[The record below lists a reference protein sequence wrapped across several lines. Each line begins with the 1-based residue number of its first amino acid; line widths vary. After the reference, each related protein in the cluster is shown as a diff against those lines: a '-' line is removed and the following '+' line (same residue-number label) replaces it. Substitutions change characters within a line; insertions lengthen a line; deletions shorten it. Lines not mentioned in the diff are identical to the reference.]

1 MKHTHTL
8 LSALLLAPL
17 AALQAANA
25 ALESGFAQPSPEA
38 RPMVWWHWMDGN
50 VTREGITLDL
60 ESMQRVG
67 LGGASIFTLGP
78 IVAPPTTGLTKVE
91 YQSPEWLDLVRHAGR
106 EAKRLDLDLGTM
118 VCAGWATAGGT
129 WVKPEQA
136 MRKLVWSE
144 ASVSGPG
151 RYAGPLPPPPDCFGP
166 FQDLVHHGTE
176 GRRHYEEVA
185 VVAYRQPDG
194 VKRMADAVPTVSCSV
209 TGLATR
215 TIWDDRLASRVE
227 LPKGDGRA
235 WVRYDFAQPFAC
247 RGVVSWAALPKGGM
261 AELEASDD
269 GQTFRSVGRVMQWAS
284 PTLVADNGLPLYS
297 WTRPTTARY
306 FRVSV
311 TGLTSRLVVGELQ
324 LAGEPWLGSWPRSWT
339 MNTFPLSQDAR
350 PDGIPATNVVDLSS
364 HLKPD
369 GTLDWKFPE
378 GRWVILRF
386 GHTPTGHMNN
396 RPPPAAEG
404 LECDKL
410 SREAVRAFLDGLFDP
425 LTKRLGPLN
434 EAGLRHLLMDSWECD
449 SQSWTS
455 AMIAEFT
462 RRRGYDPRP
471 WMPVFSGLVVGSV
484 MLSERF
490 LCDFR
495 RTVGDLLIENYYAA
509 ADEIARRKGL
519 ALMAEAP
526 GIVSTCIDALRAKG
540 VVQVPMGEFWH
551 RDTFDDRSSFRSLLD
566 CRDASSG
573 AHLYGKRI
581 VAAEAFTYAGGRIWR
596 SHPFTLKALG
606 DLYFC
611 QGVNRFVFHSYPHQ
625 PFADT
630 RQRPGMSMW
639 TIGTFFGRTDTW
651 WETGG
656 KAWIGYLTRCQHL
669 LQQGRPVRDIA
680 MLTGETIP
688 SGAIASSG
696 IEKAIRSLPP
706 GFDYDLVNADA
717 LLTRLTPRDG
727 RAALSDGNGYRVLA
741 IPDAA
746 VMSPA
751 VAAKVRDLAAAGV
764 AVVGSKPAI
773 APTLTDYPAC
783 DEQVRRIAEEVWG
796 DCDGKAVTQRAFKAG
811 WVFNGAPV
819 SAALERAGVAPD
831 FAYRAAGTNTALVF
845 AHRRL
850 DDGAHVYFVSHQ
862 GTSTLDRVECS
873 FRVAGL
879 QPELWDPADGSR
891 RDAAAFRIE
900 NGRTVVPLRFD
911 PAGSLFVVFR
921 RATSAANGP
930 APRNDPDYVSVKTV
944 NGPWSVA
951 FDPTLGGP
959 ASVEFQT
966 LEDWTSRPAPGIR
979 FYSGTATYRTA
990 FELDAAQAGQPLFL
1004 DLGSVGVMAEVA
1016 LNGRAL
1022 GTLWKPPFRVAL
1034 ADAVRIGRNELTVR
1048 VTNPWAN
1055 RLIGDSGLP
1064 DTQRI
1069 ARVSYPN
1076 PCKPD
1081 AALVPSGLRGPVT
1094 VQTVDGGEPP

>member
-1 MKHTHTL
+1 M
-8 LSALLLAPL
+8 
-17 AALQAANA
+17 
-25 ALESGFAQPSPEA
+25 
-38 RPMVWWHWMDGN
+38 
-50 VTREGITLDL
+50 
-60 ESMQRVG
+60 
-67 LGGASIFTLGP
+67 GG
-78 IVAPPTTGLTKVE
+78 V
-91 YQSPEWLDLVRHAGR
+91 
-106 EAKRLDLDLGTM
+106 
-118 VCAGWATAGGT
+118 
-129 WVKPEQA
+129 
-136 MRKLVWSE
+136 
-144 ASVSGPG
+144 
-151 RYAGPLPPPPDCFGP
+151 
-166 FQDLVHHGTE
+166 
-176 GRRHYEEVA
+176 
-185 VVAYRQPDG
+185 
-194 VKRMADAVPTVSCSV
+194 
-209 TGLATR
+209 
-215 TIWDDRLASRVE
+215 
-227 LPKGDGRA
+227 
-235 WVRYDFAQPFAC
+235 
-247 RGVVSWAALPKGGM
+247 

-269 GQTFRSVGRVMQWAS
+269 GESFRSVGRVLQWAS

-297 WTRPTTARY
+297 WVRATTAKH
-306 FRVSV
+306 FRVAV
-311 TGLTSRLVVGELQ
+311 TGLTSRLVIGELQ
-324 LAGEPWLGSWPRSWT
+324 LVGEPWLGSWPRSWT
-339 MNTFPLSQDAR
+339 MNTFPLPQDAR
-350 PDGIPATNVVDLSS
+350 PDGIPAANVVDLTSR
-364 HLKPD
+364 LKPD
-369 GTLDWKFPE
+369 GTLDWEFPE

-410 SREAVRAFLDGLFDP
+410 SREAVRTFLDGAFAP
-425 LTKRLGPLN
+425 LERHFGSLGK
-434 EAGLRHLLMDSWECD
+434 AGLRHLLMDSWECD
-449 SQSWTS
+449 SQSWTP
-455 AMIAEFT
+455 AMTREFT

-471 WMPVFSGLVVGSV
+471 WMPVFTGRVVGNA

-519 ALMAEAP
+519 VLMAEAP

-551 RDTFDDRSSFRSLLD
+551 RDTFDDRSNFRSLLD

-573 AHLYGKRI
+573 ARLYDKPV

-596 SHPFTLKALG
+596 SHPYTLKALG

-625 PFADT
+625 PFADP
-630 RQRPGMSMW
+630 RQRPGLSMW

-656 KAWIGYLTRCQHL
+656 KTWVAYLTRCQQL

-680 MLTGETIP
+680 ILVGETIP

-696 IEKAIRSLPP
+696 IERTIRSLPA

-717 LLTRLTPRDG
+717 LLTRITPRDG
-727 RAALSDGNGYRVLA
+727 RAALPDGGGYRVLA

-751 VAAKVRDLAAAGV
+751 VAAKVRDLVAAGV

-783 DEQVRRIAEEVWG
+783 DEQVRLVADEVWG

-819 SAALERAGVAPD
+819 SSALERAGVAPD
-831 FAYRAAGTNTALVF
+831 FTYRATNTNTVLAF
-845 AHRRL
+845 THRRL
-850 DDGAHVYFVSHQ
+850 DDGTHVYFVSHQ

-891 RDAAAFRIE
+891 HDAAAFRIE
-900 NGRTVVPLRFD
+900 NGHTVVPLRFE
-911 PAGSLFVVFR
+911 PAGSRFVVFR
-921 RATSAANGP
+921 RAASATNG
-930 APRNDPDYVSVKTV
+930 APTRNDPIFSDVKTV
-944 NGPWSVA
+944 AGPWSVA

-959 ASVEFQT
+959 ASVEFQA
-966 LEDWTSRPAPGIR
+966 LEDWTSRPEPGIR
-979 FYSGTATYRTA
+979 HYSGTATYRAA
-990 FELDAAQAGQPLFL
+990 FELDAAQAGQQLFL
-1004 DLGSVGVMAEVA
+1004 DLGGVGVMAEVTV
-1016 LNGRAL
+1016 NGRAL

-1034 ADAVRIGRNELTVR
+1034 AGAARPGRNELTVR
-1048 VTNPWAN
+1048 ATNPWAN

-1064 DTQRI
+1064 ETQRI

-1076 PCKPD
+1076 PYKPG
-1081 AALVPSGLRGPVT
+1081 APLVPSGLLGPVT
-1094 VQTVDGGEPP
+1094 LQALSEGDTP